1 MSIRHRLLLIIFLVA
16 LLPALVVGYVNFTH
30 TRDLLEQQ
38 ALSNLERQAL
48 LKESEVLIYLKEL
61 YTRTI
66 DFSSDGFIRDQVEQ
80 PGNDGFSVALSEHLK
95 LNKLPLDSRIVFI
108 SAYRFNGQLVA
119 STSDM
124 QPRVT
129 PYLDK
134 LHSVNKWPYLA
145 THKVGSGQGALDF
158 FQPISSRLVGGER
171 AGYLQ
176 IRYNIDLL
184 NELVIS
190 HPAGN
195 KHDHYAYDLSH
206 MRDNS
211 ATYLVSQQGYLIN
224 NIDGIENTLSH
235 RKIDTL
241 PVTSCSQQGKS
252 IEGRW
257 QDHFGVMVLGSSH
270 CIDIGEEKWTLVTEI
285 SQDEAYG
292 AVTSS
297 GYFLLVS
304 LVFSLVLIV
313 IAAIYLSN
321 IIFRPI
327 KSLHRSAEK
336 ISEGDWEHQAALK
349 GSDELSDL
357 SHTLDR
363 MVDTLRCSRDSLEEV
378 NEQLR
383 KNNSELVF
391 KQRALDEHTLVLEAD
406 KAGVIVSVNE
416 ALCSC
421 SQYSESEL
429 VGQSITLLR
438 PPNYS
443 GECFDDLKR
452 VAQQGRVW
460 HGDLPGRRKD
470 GSLYWVATTVV
481 PFLDSNKLPER
492 FLSIQTDITHQK
504 MNEKKLSRSNRALT
518 ALAEMQ
524 SLSGNHHDEHLW
536 AQAIT
541 DGLSCR
547 HCYDAAWIDIYDLTT
562 DGVINAAT
570 LTANGKPVIVDT
582 LLTLTEQGLL
592 NGEMVVYQHLE
603 RFAKDSPW
611 YQYAKAGYYALIAL
625 PIMNQQQVLGHLQLV
640 STDPDAFGDEEVSIL
655 NKLVGEIAAGLFLMR
670 TQSDKEMVE
679 HQLSA
684 SALNLDQA
692 QEIAQLGSCEWF
704 LDEDYQVWS
713 AQLYRMLG
721 YRPDEVEASPDLLY
735 KVIHVDD
742 REMVRN
748 AIEQLKKIGGVCNLE
763 YRFDLDGDIRNI
775 TTKAK
780 LDTESGRA
788 KIVATMQDITDRI
801 YMENERK
808 TLETQLK
815 QSQRLQAIGQLTGGI
830 AHDFNNMLAAILG
843 YTELAKTMALPDQA
857 NISNYLSEI
866 EKAGLRARDLVQQ
879 MLVYSRRDKNPD
891 MEVLDLQHLVA
902 DSLKMLKSTIPPS
915 IAINSELDND
925 AVPLIKGTSVELHQI
940 ITNLVINARDALG
953 EKGSIDIVLKRT
965 EVDGQLCSSC
975 QRYFSGHYAVVQ
987 VTDSGSGIPE
997 QQLFSIFEPF
1007 FTTKDVGKGT
1017 GMGLSMVHGLVHR
1030 HDGHLC
1036 VTSQIGQGTCFEL
1049 FFPIPEVI
1057 QNTKSDISEETL
1069 IPVTEIPANTRA
1081 MIVDDEESVATMIQ
1095 HQLESIGLQPK
1106 VFFDSHQALAYFES
1120 HHHEID
1126 LLVSDQAMPGLLGHE
1141 MIAKMRE
1148 IKPNLPAV
1156 VCTGFSAKEVLEL
1169 LKQVDGIEVICKPV
1183 DFDAFTVAL
1192 QRVLGKRIS

>member
-1 MSIRHRLLLIIFLVA
+1 MNIRHRLLLIIFLVA

-66 DFSSDGFIRDQVEQ
+66 DFSSDGFIRDQVAQ
-80 PGNDGFSVALSEHLK
+80 PSNDGFSIALSEHLK

-119 STSDM
+119 STSDL
-124 QPRVT
+124 QPRAI

-134 LHSVNKWPYLA
+134 LRSVTQWPYLV
-145 THKVGSGQGALDF
+145 THNLGSGGGALDF
-158 FQPISSRLVGGER
+158 FQPISSRLIAGEG
-171 AGYLQ
+171 AGYLH
-176 IRYNIDLL
+176 IRYHIDLL
-184 NELVIS
+184 NDLVIS

-211 ATYLVSQQGYLIN
+211 TTYLVSQQGYLVN
-224 NIDGIENTLSH
+224 DIDDIGDTLNG
-235 RKIDTL
+235 RVIDTL
-241 PVTSCSQQGKS
+241 PVVSCSQQGQS

-257 QDHFGVMVLGSSH
+257 QNYAGEVVLGASH
-270 CIDIGEEKWTLVTEI
+270 CIDIGEGKWTLVTEI
-285 SQDEAYG
+285 NQDEAYG

-304 LVFSLVLIV
+304 LVFSLVLII

-327 KSLHRSAEK
+327 KSLHRSAVR

-363 MVDTLRCSRDSLEEV
+363 MVDVLRSSRNSLEEV

-383 KNNSELVF
+383 QNNSELIF
-391 KQRALDEHTLVLEAD
+391 KQRALDEHTLVLEVD
-406 KAGVIVSVNE
+406 RAGVIASVNE
-416 ALCSC
+416 ALCHC
-421 SQYSESEL
+421 SQYTEVEL
-429 VGQSITLLR
+429 VGQPITLLR
-438 PPNYS
+438 PANYS
-443 GECFDDLKR
+443 GECFNELKR
-452 VAQQGRVW
+452 VAQQGDIW
-460 HGDLPGRRKD
+460 HGDLPCRRKD
-470 GSLYWVATTVV
+470 GGIYWVATTVV
-481 PFLDSNKLPER
+481 PFLDSEKIPER
-492 FLSIQTDITHQK
+492 FLLIQTDITHQK
-504 MNEKKLSRSNRALT
+504 MNEKKLSRSNHALT

-524 SLSGNHHDEHLW
+524 SLSGSYHDEQLW

-570 LTANGKPVIVDT
+570 LTANGKPVTIDT

-592 NGEMVVYQHLE
+592 QDEVVVYQHLE

-611 YQYAKAGYYALIAL
+611 HQYAKAGYYALIAL

-655 NKLVGEIAAGLFLMR
+655 NKLVGEVAAGLFLMR
-670 TQSDKEMVE
+670 TQSDKAMVE
-679 HQLSA
+679 YQLSA

-704 LDEDYQVWS
+704 LGEDYQVWS

-721 YRPDEVEASPDLLY
+721 YQPGEVEASPELLY
-735 KVIHVDD
+735 QAIHVDD

-748 AIEQLKKIGGVCNLE
+748 AIEQLRKIGGVCNLE
-763 YRFDLDGDIRNI
+763 YRFDLEGGIRNI

-780 LDTESGRA
+780 LDTESGSP

-801 YMENERK
+801 YMESERK

-843 YTELAKTMALPDQA
+843 YTELAKTMALPDQV
-857 NISNYLSEI
+857 NITNYLSEI

-940 ITNLVINARDALG
+940 ITNLVINARDAVG
-953 EKGSIDIVLKRT
+953 DKGSIDIALQHA

-975 QRYFSGHYAVVQ
+975 QRYFSGHYAVVKIE
-987 VTDSGSGIPE
+987 DNGSGIPE

-1007 FTTKDVGKGT
+1007 FTTKEVGKGT

-1036 VTSQIGQGTCFEL
+1036 VTSQMGEGTCFEL
-1049 FFPIPEVI
+1049 YFPIPAVI
-1057 QNTKSDISEETL
+1057 QNIESNTAKEIE
-1069 IPVTEIPANTRA
+1069 VFAAEIPTNTRV
-1081 MIVDDEESVATMIQ
+1081 MVVDDEESVATMIQ
-1095 HQLESIGLQPK
+1095 HQLESIGLQSK
-1106 VFFDSHQALAYFES
+1106 VFFDSHQALAYFEL
-1120 HHHEID
+1120 HHNEID

-1148 IKPNLPAV
+1148 IKPSLPAV
-1156 VCTGFSAKEVLEL
+1156 VCTGFSAKEVLAL
-1169 LKQVDGIEVICKPV
+1169 LKQIDGIEVICKPV
-1183 DFDAFTVAL
+1183 DFDAFRVAL
-1192 QRVLGKRIS
+1192 QRVLGERVS